1 MNVSMEKMIH
11 EMAWPSHHKYS
22 RPRRAHQDVCDIA
35 CPYLY
40 PPPSVHDW
48 QHACR
53 TAAPLRYNR
62 RKHKEKLQHVM
73 VAHRKPEAVAITRHG
88 VCALNL
94 HRTNRREMT
103 RLQNPLCFAPF
114 PGLVRCLG
122 SADHEKSA
130 ALRASGKPF
139 LLFTKFNSK
148 KKNLSPHEVKMG

>member
-1 MNVSMEKMIH
+1 MKVSMEKMIH

-22 RPRRAHQDVCDIA
+22 RPRRAHHDVCDIV

-40 PPPSVHDW
+40 P
-48 QHACR
+48 
-53 TAAPLRYNR
+53 APLRPGLTACLQNGGPLRHNR

-73 VAHRKPEAVAITRHG
+73 VVHRKPKAVAITRHG

-122 SADHEKSA
+122 SADHEKSV

-139 LLFTKFNSK
+139 LL
-148 KKNLSPHEVKMG
+148 LIQHI